1 MTEFILEIPLSGT
14 VHDLTALFNIMP
26 RADLHLSDKGHEFLA
41 WGDPICTAKTAGM
54 IMNNASLSF
63 IVNNIYGHYYFLY
76 LNKETGEI
84 LAGNSMFSLL
94 PLYYHCT
101 LSALFLSN
109 NAVSLGRHLGMSRT
123 DKRFVLETILFNYP
137 LFNNSIVEGIALLP
151 ANSSLRISDSSFY
164 IVSHT
169 RIADYFKSGMI
180 SQKEA
185 VMILSDKFVE
195 AVEKYLPEEKYACS
209 VTGGL
214 DGRTLAS
221 AGRYHRRDFTV
232 FAFGNEESK
241 DLILARDLSERL
253 DLHFRSILLEDDYV
267 KSHSLACGREFIEA
281 SSGTATF
288 ARAHYLFSARSLS
301 DDYRYM
307 VTGNFGSE
315 ILRAA
320 HVAGVVISANLFTLF
335 NADQATEALR
345 IIRESREFRCLNI
358 DAFSNEWQA
367 LQEDV
372 LKLPCFDPSYSG
384 LTKNQR
390 FYVFVYEE
398 LFRKYFGAEL
408 ANQFRYI
415 RNRTPFLDIDFV
427 KAILETE
434 LAGIHSEFFEHNP
447 FKRYKGQVL
456 YAHIIKKTFPPFG
469 KVMTD
474 KGYRPEDLISFFG
487 KAAIVRGYLGKK
499 RSARR
504 YSDDPNSVVRAWM
517 ANREQWQQSMMSDG
531 WIDKGENL
539 EDLERE
545 LLFKILSLSYITGG
559 SSLGK
564 ERIELI
570 NPLR

>member
-1 MTEFILEIPLSGT
+1 MTEFILEIPLTGT
-14 VHDLTALFNIMP
+14 VHDLTALFHTMP
-26 RADLHLSDKGHEFLA
+26 IADLHLSDQGYDFLA
-41 WGDPICTAKTAGM
+41 WGDPICTSKAMGM
-54 IMNNASLSF
+54 ILNNASPSS
-63 IVNNIYGHYYFLY
+63 IVNNIYGHYYFIY
-76 LNKETGEI
+76 LNKETGEL

-94 PLYYHCT
+94 PVYYHCT
-101 LSALFLSN
+101 LSSLFLSD
-109 NAVSLGRHLGMSRT
+109 NALSLGQHLGMHRT
-123 DKRFVLETILFNYP
+123 DKRFILETILFNYP
-137 LFNNSIVEGIALLP
+137 LFNSSIVEGIALLP
-151 ANSSLRISDSSFY
+151 ANSSVRISGNRFS
-164 IVSHT
+164 IVCHT
-169 RIADYFKSGMI
+169 QIADYFKSSTI

-185 VMILSDKFVE
+185 VRTLPDRFLE

-221 AGRYHRRDFTV
+221 AGRYHGRDFTV

-241 DLILARDLSERL
+241 DLILARYLSERL
-253 DLHFRSILLEDDYV
+253 NLNFRSVLLEEDYV
-267 KSHSLACGREFIEA
+267 RNHSLACGKEFIEA
-281 SSGTATF
+281 SSATATF
-288 ARAHYLFSARSLS
+288 ARAHYLFSAQSLS

-320 HVAGVVISANLFTLF
+320 HVAGVVISANLFALF
-335 NADQATEALR
+335 NADGATEALS
-345 IIRESREFRCLNI
+345 IIRESREFRCLNS
-358 DAFSNEWQA
+358 DTFSKEWQA
-367 LQEDV
+367 LQEDI
-372 LKLPCFDPSYSG
+372 LKLPGFDPFYSG

-434 LAGIHSEFFEHNP
+434 LAGIHSDFFEHNP

-456 YAHIIKKTFPPFG
+456 YAHIIKKSFPPFG

-474 KGYRPEDLISFFG
+474 KGYRPDDLISFFG

-504 YSDDPNSVVRAWM
+504 YSDDPNSVARAWM
-517 ANREQWQQSMMSDG
+517 ANREQWQQSMVSGG
-531 WIDKGENL
+531 WIGKGEAL
-539 EDLERE
+539 EGLERE

-559 SSLGK
+559 SSV
-564 ERIELI
+564 ENDRTELI
-570 NPLR
+570 NPVK